1 MKFTI
6 DKVTLLKNLQLLSK
20 AIPSRSTLPIIS
32 SALFT
37 VKGNDLSLRATDLE
51 ISIIENQLIGKSHS
65 INTLSKISQS
75 IHKKNTK
82 NVYQRILQKNTNENS
97 TWFYLNK
104 QAASVGKIAIC
115 SESDESPLGP
125 IKVIIEANDIEN
137 GIQTLTD

>member
-1 MKFTI
+1 MTGNTSCKIGIFCEVNPSEEKAKI
-6 DKVTLLKNLQLLSK
+6 ESAILNIFSDLQ
-20 AIPSRSTLPIIS
+20 
-32 SALFT
+32 
-37 VKGNDLSLRATDLE
+37 
-51 ISIIENQLIGKSHS
+51 ISIGEHHIKAKSNN
-65 INTLSKISQS
+65 INTLSTVSQS

-137 GIQTLTD
+137 VIQTLTD